1 MSRFSIRKDLPYKE
15 IIFKSLTFIAIVALI
30 VYFLPRDG
38 KFNYQFSID
47 KPWKYGQLM
56 ATFDFPI
63 YKDDAVVKKEQ
74 DSILAHFQPYY
85 ILNNDIE
92 KESIAKLR
100 ANYNASSLRDILP
113 STDYIR
119 YIERTLREIY
129 KSGVLSVEDLNR
141 LHQDSAS
148 SIMVIDDKEANPRVT
163 DGIFTIKEAYE
174 YIFSANTEYSK
185 EILQQ
190 CSLNEYINPN
200 LTYDEARSE
209 MARADLIDNYPYAM
223 GMVQS
228 GQKIVDRGEIID
240 AQTFRILESL
250 RKESAKRSE
259 STLQKRMILIGQ
271 IGFIGVFVLCLML
284 YLQLFRRDY
293 YDHLRSLSLLFV
305 LIVFYSI
312 ITALMIG
319 NNFFNVYVIPYA
331 MLPIII
337 RIFLDSRTAFVAH
350 CVTILICSIILRFPY
365 EFIML
370 QIPAGLVAIYSLREL
385 SQRSQLFRSA
395 ILVLLTYT
403 VVYFSYELIT
413 ENDLT
418 KLNFSMYKYF
428 MVNGILLLF
437 TYPLLFLLEKVFGFT
452 SNVTLVE
459 LSNINNPLLRRMSE
473 TAPGTFQHSMQVANL
488 AAEAAIRI
496 GAKSQLVRT
505 GALYHDI
512 GKMENPAF
520 FTENQLGGINPHKK
534 LSYEESA
541 QIVINHVKDGLRL
554 ADKNNLPQ
562 AIKDFISTHHG
573 RGQTKYFYISW
584 KNEHPGEEPDEEL
597 FTYPGPNPFSKETA
611 ILMMADAVEAASRSL
626 PEYTEESISQLVDK
640 IIDSQ
645 VAEGFFKNCPIT
657 FQDIATAKEIFKN
670 KLMTSYHTRVSY
682 PELKTT
688 TSRSKRPRAG
698 R

>member
-1 MSRFSIRKDLPYKE
+1 MSRFNIRKDLPYKE
-15 IIFKSLTFIAIVALI
+15 IIIKSLIFVAIVSLI

-85 ILNNDIE
+85 ILNNDVE
-92 KESIAKLR
+92 KESITKLR
-100 ANYNASSLRDILP
+100 ASYNASLREILP

-119 YIERTLREIY
+119 YIEQALRDIY
-129 KSGVLSVEDLNR
+129 KSGVVSADDLNR
-141 LHQDSAS
+141 LHADSTK
-148 SIMVIDDKEANPRVT
+148 SIMVVEDKDANPRVT
-163 DGIFTIKEAYE
+163 DGIFTSKEAYE
-174 YIFSANTEYSK
+174 YILSSNTNYK
-185 EILQQ
+185 REILQQ

-209 MARADLIDNYPYAM
+209 MAKADVIDNYPYAI

-240 AQTFRILESL
+240 AQTYQILESL
-250 RKESAKRSE
+250 RKESVKRSE
-259 STLQKRMILIGQ
+259 SKIQKGLILGGQ
-271 IGFIGVFVLCLML
+271 IGFVAVFILCLML
-284 YLQLFRRDY
+284 YLQLFRIDY
-293 YDHLRSLSLLFV
+293 FNNIRSLSLLFTMIIFFC
-305 LIVFYSI
+305 L
-312 ITALMIG
+312 ITALMVG
-319 NNFFNVYVIPYA
+319 NNLFNVYVVPYA

-337 RIFLDSRTAFVAH
+337 RIFLDSRTAFIVH
-350 CVTILICSIILRFPY
+350 TVTILICSVILRFPY
-365 EFIML
+365 EFIIL

-395 ILVLLTYT
+395 LLVLLTYT
-403 VVYFSYELIT
+403 IIYFSYELII
-413 ENDLT
+413 ENDLN
-418 KLNFSMYKYF
+418 KINASMYKYF
-428 MVNGILLLF
+428 IANGILLLF
-437 TYPLLFLLEKVFGFT
+437 TYPLLFLLEKTFGFT

-488 AAEAAIRI
+488 AAEAAIRVN
-496 GAKSQLVRT
+496 AKSQLVRT

-520 FTENQLGGINPHKK
+520 FTENQLGGVNPHKK

-541 QIVINHVKDGLRL
+541 QIVIDHVRNGLKL

-573 RGQTKYFYISW
+573 RGKTKYFYISW
-584 KNEHPGEEPDEEL
+584 KNEHPGEEPDDEM

-645 VAEGFFKNCPIT
+645 VAEGYFKNCPIT
-657 FQDIATAKEIFKN
+657 FQDIATIKEVFKN
-670 KLMTSYHTRVSY
+670 KLMTSYHTRISY
-682 PELKTT
+682 PELKTPT
-688 TSRSKRPRAG
+688 GRNKRPLISQ
-698 R
+698 

>member
-1 MSRFSIRKDLPYKE
+1 MSRFKIRKDLPYKE
-15 IIFKSLTFIAIVALI
+15 IIFKSLTFVAIVSLI

-63 YKDDAVVKKEQ
+63 YKDDAVVQKEQ
-74 DSILAHFQPYY
+74 DSILADFQPYY
-85 ILNNDIE
+85 TLNNDVE

-100 ANYNASSLRDILP
+100 TDYNSSSLREILP

-119 YIERTLREIY
+119 HIERTLREVY
-129 KSGVLSVEDLNR
+129 KSGVVTVEDLNR
-141 LHQDSAS
+141 LHRDSTAS
-148 SIMVIDDKEANPRVT
+148 IRVVDEKDANPRIT

-174 YIFSANTEYSK
+174 YILSANPEYKK

-200 LTYDEARSE
+200 LIYDETRSE
-209 MARADLIDNYPYAM
+209 MEKADLIDTYSYAI

-240 AQTFRILESL
+240 EHTYRIIESL
-250 RKESAKRSE
+250 RKESVKRSE
-259 STLQKRMILIGQ
+259 SKLQKSLILFGQ
-271 IGFIGVFVLCLML
+271 IGFISVFILCLML

-293 YDHLRSLSLLFV
+293 YSRLRCLSLLFT
-305 LIVFYSI
+305 LIVFYCIS
-312 ITALMIG
+312 TALMIS
-319 NNFFNVYVIPYA
+319 NNFFNVYVVPYA
-331 MLPIII
+331 MLPIIV
-337 RIFLDSRTAFVAH
+337 RIFLDSRTAFISHV
-350 CVTILICSIILRFPY
+350 VTILICSVILRFPY
-365 EFIML
+365 EFIIL
-370 QIPAGLVAIYSLREL
+370 QLSAGLIAIFSLREL

-395 ILVLLTYT
+395 FLVAITYCI
-403 VVYFSYELIT
+403 VYLSYELII
-413 ENDLT
+413 ENDLS
-418 KLNFSMYKYF
+418 KLNPNMYKYF
-428 MVNGILLLF
+428 VINGILLLF
-437 TYPLLFLLEKVFGFT
+437 TYPLLFLLEKLFGFT

-496 GAKSQLVRT
+496 EAKSQLVRT

-520 FTENQLGGINPHKK
+520 FTENQQGGVNPHKK

-541 QIVINHVKDGLRL
+541 QIVINHVRDGLRL
-554 ADKNNLPQ
+554 AEKNNLPQ

-573 RGQTKYFYISW
+573 LGKTKYFYISW
-584 KNEHPGEEPDEEL
+584 KNEHPGEEPDEEM

-626 PEYTEESISQLVDK
+626 PEYTEESISQLVNK

-645 VAEGFFKNCPIT
+645 VADGYFKTCPIT
-657 FQDIATAKEIFKN
+657 FRDIETVKEVFKN
-670 KLMTSYHTRVSY
+670 KLMTSFHTRISY
-682 PELKTT
+682 PELKTP
-688 TSRSKRPRAG
+688 TSRSRHPRAG
-698 R
+698 Q